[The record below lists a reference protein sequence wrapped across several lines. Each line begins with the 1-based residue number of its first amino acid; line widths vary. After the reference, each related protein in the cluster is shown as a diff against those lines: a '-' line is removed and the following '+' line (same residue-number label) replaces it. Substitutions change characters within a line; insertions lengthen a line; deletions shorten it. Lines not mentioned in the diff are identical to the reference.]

1 MLQKEPTL
9 RASANEVLED
19 MPLQVIHNLKD
30 WKWDKQIR
38 AKLCSVP
45 IERKISEEFISID
58 DISTEE
64 EDFQLEY

>member
-1 MLQKEPTL
+1 M
-9 RASANEVLED
+9 RAEANEVLEI
-19 MPLQVIHNLKD
+19 MPLEVIHNLKD

-45 IERKISEEFISID
+45 IERKISEEFISIE

-64 EDFQLEY
+64 EDYHFERA